1 MGTPAAP
8 ALTLMVLLV
17 LMVLAAAA
25 VPRRGLHFGGI
36 IAPSPVEAPAPEPE
50 PAPAPPP
57 ETGDD
62 DDDDDDDDGDTGEWD
77 GTPLSPFVYAN
88 YTLSIAAESN
98 ADSNVPNIGTL
109 VGFYKEA
116 GSTHMDG
123 IAWSDER
130 TKVGGGCAF
139 PPPPPPYSFAR
150 RARAPRRRLMRGPPP
165 PRSRDRRHLDV
176 PLRDQSRQLR
186 ADVLGGDVG
195 ARRLASGLGG
205 LHGTST
211 RMRAR
216 AANPRSLAVGAARH

>member
-1 MGTPAAP
+1 MGTPAP

-50 PAPAPPP
+50 PAPPPEPEPAPAPPP
-57 ETGDD
+57 ETGDDD

-139 PPPPPPYSFAR
+139 PTPPLPI
-150 RARAPRRRLMRGPPP
+150 L
-165 PRSRDRRHLDV
+165 
-176 PLRDQSRQLR
+176 
-186 ADVLGGDVG
+186 
-195 ARRLASGLGG
+195 
-205 LHGTST
+205 
-211 RMRAR
+211 
-216 AANPRSLAVGAARH
+216 SLAVPERRGGG